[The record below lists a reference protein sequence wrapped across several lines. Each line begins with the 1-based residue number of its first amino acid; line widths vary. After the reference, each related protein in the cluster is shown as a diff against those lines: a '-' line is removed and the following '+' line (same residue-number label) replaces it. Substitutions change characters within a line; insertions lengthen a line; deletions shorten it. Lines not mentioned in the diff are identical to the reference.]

1 MIIVVGSNGKVF
13 DVEFSSF
20 SRFGNGITIEGV
32 ILGNT
37 EEVIDILESIAERG
51 SGVVQVGDNVFPV
64 KLSSYWIERGKSGE
78 GMYITMELEVI

>member
-20 SRFGNGITIEGV
+20 SRFGDGIIIEGV

-37 EEVIDILESIAERG
+37 EEVIDILESIAERE
-51 SGVVQVGDNVFPV
+51 VVLF
-64 KLSSYWIERGKSGE
+64 R
-78 GMYITMELEVI
+78 